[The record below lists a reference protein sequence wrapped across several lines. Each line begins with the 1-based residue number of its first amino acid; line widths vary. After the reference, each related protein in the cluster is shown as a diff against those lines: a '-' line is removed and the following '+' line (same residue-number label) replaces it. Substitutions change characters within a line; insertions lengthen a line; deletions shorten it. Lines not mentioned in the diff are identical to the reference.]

1 MIALP
6 PASDVTDIVDTDKPD
21 SVVNAIIRDAYYLT
35 RECISHYEEE
45 HQQRII
51 VWVAA
56 HLIASTGSDGV
67 RTSEKLGDASE
78 SFARA
83 TLTTN
88 LMGTPYGHQAIMLDA
103 TGCLRRLGGASA
115 SIEPIV

>member
-1 MIALP
+1 MIPLP
-6 PASDVTDIVDTDKPD
+6 PASDVKDIIDTDKPD
-21 SVVNAIIRDAYYLT
+21 SVVNAIIRDAYFLA
-35 RECISHYEEE
+35 RECVSRYEVE
-45 HQQRII
+45 HQQRIV

-56 HLIASTGSDGV
+56 HLLASTGADGV
-67 RTSEKLGDASE
+67 RASEKLGDASE
-78 SFARA
+78 TFVRA

-103 TGCLRRLGGASA
+103 FGCLRRLGNAPA